1 MLRVIAGTYKSRKIK
16 DVKSNQTRPTTDKNK
31 ETIFNSIG
39 QFFNGGYALDLYAG
53 SGSLGIEALS
63 RGMDTCDFVDKQ
75 YTAIKIIK
83 ENIKTLDIEK
93 DAHIHKMDAL
103 TFLNK
108 VNNLYDLILIDPP
121 YKLKPYDSILK
132 LIHDRH
138 LIQEH
143 GIIVM
148 ESDHETII
156 EGYKDLLKVKE
167 KKLGQSKISIF
178 RRESLWESVSIQVV
192 LILSHMDI

>member
-39 QFFNGGYALDLYAG
+39 QFFNGGKVLDLYAG

-63 RGMDTCDFVDKQ
+63 RGMETCDFVDKQ
-75 YTAIKIIK
+75 FAAIKVIR
-83 ENIKTLDIEK
+83 ENIKTLNIHQQ
-93 DAHIHKMDAL
+93 AHVHKMDAFS
-103 TFLNK
+103 FLNK
-108 VNNLYDLILIDPP
+108 VEDPYDLILIDPP
-121 YKLKPYDSILK
+121 YKLKPYDSLIK
-132 LIHDRH
+132 LIHDRQ
-138 LIQEH
+138 LIVQH

-148 ESDHETII
+148 ESDHETMIN
-156 EGYKDLLKVKE
+156 GYKDLVKVKE

-178 RRESLWESVSIQVV
+178 RRESL
-192 LILSHMDI
+192 